1 MNPTFQESTFLI
13 ELKVSFRKNQIK
25 VTQDWRIGKHNLVTV
40 PDIKSMN
47 QSLYL
52 LLSADQLVLK
62 TIIVEIANFLKVA

>member
-1 MNPTFQESTFLI
+1 MNPTFQESTFCI

-47 QSLYL
+47 QLLYL
-52 LLSADQLVLK
+52 LLSAGQLALK
-62 TIIVEIANFLKVA
+62 KKTFEVANFLKVE

>member
-1 MNPTFQESTFLI
+1 MNPTFQESTFCI

-25 VTQDWRIGKHNLVTV
+25 VSQD
-40 PDIKSMN
+40 

-62 TIIVEIANFLKVA
+62 TITVEIANFLKVA